1 MKKIISIAIFPA
13 ILASLVLFTACGSK
27 IGDVIDDGDMIDDE
41 DVSVVVDNDFF
52 RLEAPG
58 EWTEGETPLGV
69 INIFYSDVESGD
81 SRANLMNFK
90 DSFSIVLDSKTN
102 LGEDYIAGIKETLLP
117 VLPGATYSNDECFVQ
132 VGEYDACSFE
142 IDILQNEIN
151 LKLLMVAIE
160 GAGSDV
166 WLITYTT
173 TETDYDVAS
182 AILDDI
188 LDNFELKSVE

>member
-1 MKKIISIAIFPA
+1 MKKFISIVIFPA
-13 ILASLVLFTACGSK
+13 ILASLVLFSACGSE
-27 IGDVIDDGDMIDDE
+27 VE

-58 EWTEGETPLGV
+58 EWTEGEPLPGV
-69 INIFYSDVESGD
+69 INIFYSDAESGD
-81 SRANLMNFK
+81 ARANLMNFK

-102 LGEDYIAGIKETLLP
+102 LGEDHMAGIKETLSS
-117 VLPGATYSNDECFVQ
+117 VLLGATYSGDKCFK
-132 VGEYDACSFE
+132 VGEDDACSFE

-151 LKLLMVAIE
+151 LKLLLVAIE

-173 TETDYDVAS
+173 TVTDYDGAL

-188 LDNFELKSVE
+188 LDSFELHSAELEV